1 MLAAR
6 RTLERCSSTEQTP
19 ISGIDPGARPSA
31 PTTMAPGGVATIF
44 DTGGDQ
50 DAMSD
55 AIFAGTTTNS
65 PIVIAVIAIAAR
77 LQAALGIA
85 MS

>member
-1 MLAAR
+1 
-6 RTLERCSSTEQTP
+6 
-19 ISGIDPGARPSA
+19 
-31 PTTMAPGGVATIF
+31 MAPGGVATIF